1 MLCLIIPIVI
11 VKNKLFI
18 SSILSTILALID
30 RRYVLLYLVNNAM
43 SIINF
48 LRDGL

>member
-18 SSILSTILALID
+18 SSILSTLLILID
-30 RRYVLLYLVNNAM
+30 RRYIFIYIINITM
-43 SIINF
+43 SVINF